1 MPDAAGAVA
10 LAVEALPVEELAVEE
25 LAVEEPAAD
34 ELAVEEPAADE
45 LAVEELA
52 VAELTV
58 LAAED
63 DEPLLHAVQT
73 AAANK
78 LTVNNPD
85 VTTGRFT
92 SCLSL
97 EKRIDVEDWY
107 AERYECGMFRDQLL
121 CVAEAELSKFYLAGL
136 FTHASDVHQALGQRD
151 SDAPH
156 ERRNGRPAHTLGRV
170 VRIGSAAIAVA
181 RPGQRPLK
189 PANIN
194 PSVISTIE
202 ASHEGCH

>member
-85 VTTGRFT
+85 VATGRFT

-121 CVAEAELSKFYLAGL
+121 WVAEAELVKFYLAGL
-136 FTHASDVHQALGQRD
+136 FTHASDVFSLESARLRC
-151 SDAPH
+151 AARTK
-156 ERRNGRPAHTLGRV
+156 ERSSCAYTRTSCAYR
-170 VRIGSAAIAVA
+170 
-181 RPGQRPLK
+181 
-189 PANIN
+189 
-194 PSVISTIE
+194 
-202 ASHEGCH
+202 